1 MRHKA
6 LFRPHRSL
14 YSKVC
19 APAVYAVHVIYLS
32 HIFICKVHL
41 SHIFICK
48 VYLSHIFIYA
58 VHVPY
63 MFIHENICTRA
74 ARTQEQTANSDLN
87 PQT

>member
-32 HIFICKVHL
+32 HVFICKVH
-41 SHIFICK
+41 
-48 VYLSHIFIYA
+48 LSHIFIYA

-74 ARTQEQTANSDLN
+74 AGTQEQTGNSDLN

>member
-32 HIFICKVHL
+32 HVFICKVH
-41 SHIFICK
+41 
-48 VYLSHIFIYA
+48 LSHIFIYA

>member
-1 MRHKA
+1 MRHKS

-19 APAVYAVHVIYLS
+19 APAVYAVHVIY
-32 HIFICKVHL
+32 L